1 MMSSNHLLC
10 CSLLLLPSI
19 FLSSRVF
26 SSESALCIK
35 WPKYWSF
42 NFSFSRSSEYSELIS
57 FRMDW
62 FDLLATQRTLRSL
75 LQYHSLKA
83 SILWHSAFFMA
94 QLSHPYMTTGKIMV
108 CREEALVAESCLP
121 LCAPMN
127 CSPPGSSV
135 HGVLQAT
142 ILEWVA
148 IPFSR
153 GSS

>member
-1 MMSSNHLLC
+1 MNAEFQR
-10 CSLLLLPSI
+10 I
-19 FLSSRVF
+19 ARRDKETFLSDQCKEIEENNTMERT
-26 SSESALCIK
+26 
-35 WPKYWSF
+35 
-42 NFSFSRSSEYSELIS
+42 R
-57 FRMDW
+57 
-62 FDLLATQRTLRSL
+62 DLFKKMRDTWGGRREEGSLKSL